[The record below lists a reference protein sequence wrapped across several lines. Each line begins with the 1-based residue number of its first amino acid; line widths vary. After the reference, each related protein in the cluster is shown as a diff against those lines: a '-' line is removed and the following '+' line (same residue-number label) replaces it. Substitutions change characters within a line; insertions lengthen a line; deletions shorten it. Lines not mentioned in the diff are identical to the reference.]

1 MFTYH
6 DVQMRLREK
15 PFRPFRIV
23 VRSEGQR
30 FEIRHPDLVFVGL
43 HDLMIGFPSPEAPTV
58 YDRVTRV
65 ALAHVVSLEDL
76 PVSAVPGNG
85 QQTG

>member
-6 DVQMRLREK
+6 GVQTRLREK

-23 VRSEGQR
+23 VSEGQR

-76 PVSAVPGNG
+76 PVSSIPGNG